1 MIWSEWIWHE
11 PKSIKTKQNTK
22 DCLIFAVSTLIWR
35 KVESNNRYKYDNNH
49 TKAIIRANDTDSPCV
64 AFLNF
69 SVFVIAVNQI
79 IYYIILYESALF
91 NRAVS
96 EERLDLNLH
105 STTVSEKNIKSQ
117 KPVAAGPISENTQLS
132 PPLTQNE
139 TFAETT
145 EMCDFRTKTTS
156 SSLKAKWAWGVNW
169 NRGGPKVIRLHA
181 LSQMKFVFS
190 KKNSCMHSYFTV
202 VSGWFCE
209 APPAH
214 RSVLFF
220 FCFFRLLFDAE
231 KIYLWKEEVQRK
243 VTVPFQGTHSNI
255 ITLLSVYE
263 SSELWHKQVPAPPHS
278 AITPQKCFLYR
289 HSMQRARGRQ
299 PQTGVNGSRMWV
311 WDRLQTHFSWFQDL
325 ALGDMVGGGF
335 QFDLSDSKCS
345 PHLLL
350 LGKWTNWNIL
360 LVTVKEIFG
369 GERRIIA
376 VFFFFFVIN

>member
-156 SSLKAKWAWGVNW
+156 SSLKAKWAWGVYW

-190 KKNSCMHSYFTV
+190 KKIHACTATSQSCLVGFARRLLHIAARCFFLFFSFAFWCREDLFVERRSTKEGDGSFPGDPQQHHHAAVSLWILWAVTQTSPRPSSLCYNSPEMFPLSSFYAKSSRSAATDWCEWQQNVGVRSPPNPLLL
-202 VSGWFCE
+202 VSGLGPGRHGWRWISVWPVRLKMFSTPS
-209 APPAH
+209 PP
-214 RSVLFF
+214 R
-220 FCFFRLLFDAE
+220 
-231 KIYLWKEEVQRK
+231 
-243 VTVPFQGTHSNI
+243 
-255 ITLLSVYE
+255 
-263 SSELWHKQVPAPPHS
+263 
-278 AITPQKCFLYR
+278 
-289 HSMQRARGRQ
+289 
-299 PQTGVNGSRMWV
+299 
-311 WDRLQTHFSWFQDL
+311 
-325 ALGDMVGGGF
+325 
-335 QFDLSDSKCS
+335 
-345 PHLLL
+345 
-350 LGKWTNWNIL
+350 
-360 LVTVKEIFG
+360 
-369 GERRIIA
+369 
-376 VFFFFFVIN
+376 